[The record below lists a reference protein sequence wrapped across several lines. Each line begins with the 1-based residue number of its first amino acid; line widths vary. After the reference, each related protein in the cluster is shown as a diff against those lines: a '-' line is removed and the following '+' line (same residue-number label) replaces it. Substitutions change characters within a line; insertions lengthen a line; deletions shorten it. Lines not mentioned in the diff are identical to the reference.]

1 MEHLDGDL
9 ASEHGVVCPEDL
21 THPTGGDPFHHVVTA
36 VEGDEGV
43 PSAVQGRLLRDT
55 SGDSALLP
63 REALEGRSERV
74 RRIVTPE
81 GDPTVEA
88 GETPSGGLGA
98 ELDRVEIAVDEGDT
112 ELGRLGFWRLV
123 ALIKR
128 DDELIDRYAEQV
140 GRIDAKAFR
149 ARVRFR
155 APIGVAVAL
164 QLLGIGVAVG
174 LVAFAVWNANV
185 SGRALDVQLASGVGL
200 LVAAFALAAG
210 THTFAHLIVGRSVG
224 IRFTDF
230 FFAIPPPPL
239 PGLKT
244 DYGTYLRTGPVA
256 RAWMHASG
264 AIVTKLA
271 PFVVLAFAP
280 AADAPGWSVA
290 VLVAL
295 GIFQIVTDVLFS
307 TKRSDWKK
315 VRRELGVARERER
328 ARARAA

>member
-1 MEHLDGDL
+1 
-9 ASEHGVVCPEDL
+9 
-21 THPTGGDPFHHVVTA
+21 
-36 VEGDEGV
+36 
-43 PSAVQGRLLRDT
+43 
-55 SGDSALLP
+55 
-63 REALEGRSERV
+63 
-74 RRIVTPE
+74 
-81 GDPTVEA
+81 VEA

-98 ELDRVEIAVDEGDT
+98 ELDRIGSAVDAGDT
-112 ELGRLGFWRLV
+112 DLSRLGFWRVV

-155 APIGVAVAL
+155 VPVWVGVVL

-174 LVAFAVWNANV
+174 LVWLAVWNA
-185 SGRALDVQLASGVGL
+185 GAGADQALDVDVASGLGL
-200 LVAAFALAAG
+200 PLAAFALAAG
-210 THTFAHLIVGRSVG
+210 IHTFAHYVVGRSVG

-244 DYGTYLRTGPVA
+244 DYRTYLLTGPVA

-264 AIVTKLA
+264 AVATKLA

-280 AADAPGWSVA
+280 AAAAPAWSVA
-290 VLVAL
+290 VLVVL
-295 GIFQIVTDVLFS
+295 GVFQVATDVLFS
-307 TKRSDWKK
+307 TKSSDWKK
-315 VRRELGVARERER
+315 VRRELAV
-328 ARARAA
+328 ARAREGVPTGRA